1 MARLSFPSDYGTRG
15 CALVAVDLSLL
26 PIIAGLI
33 KPLEQERLW
42 VTEDY
47 EAAYRAITA
56 LEACM
61 TALCVQDL
69 VESNNRLYRLIDA
82 GLFGRA
88 YDAGAE
94 PPGTITP
101 IIPDVPDLSFADP
114 GLLGKVEYL
123 SQAFQ
128 SFVGG
133 IDTAN
138 FIGTPNVLGLLQAII
153 DALAAED
160 TDLGDLLSQL
170 ELIAALLG

>member
-42 VTEDY
+42 LQEDY
-47 EAAYRAITA
+47 EVAYRAIVA

-82 GLFGRA
+82 GLFGRE

-101 IIPDVPDLSFADP
+101 VVPAVPDLSFANP

-138 FIGTPNVLGLLQAII
+138 FSGTPNVLSLLQAII
-153 DALAAED
+153 DALGAED
-160 TDLGDLLSQL
+160 VDLADVVAQL
-170 ELIAALLG
+170 EFIATLLA

>member
-1 MARLSFPSDYGTRG
+1 MARLSFPTDYGTRG

-33 KPLEQERLW
+33 KPLEEERSW
-42 VTEDY
+42 VPADY
-47 EAAYRAITA
+47 ESAYRAISA

-69 VESNNRLYRLIDA
+69 VESNNRLYRLIDSSM
-82 GLFGRA
+82 FGTV

-101 IIPDVPDLSFADP
+101 IIPDVPGLEFANP
-114 GLLGKVEYL
+114 GLLGKVEYM
-123 SQAFQ
+123 SQALQ

-133 IDTAN
+133 VDTPN
-138 FIGTPNVLGLLQAII
+138 FSGTPNVLTLLQGVI
-153 DALAAED
+153 DALAADD
-160 TDLGDLLSQL
+160 TDITSILSDL
-170 ELIAALLG
+170 ELIIAALA